1 MLTSPEGWDVSY
13 GTDTQLSEISD
24 VQATSFFEP
33 SALPLL
39 DPFLLESFRGDV
51 STTLGRKYEYL
62 DSRRFAPLVTTAS
75 RDDEDESSATRRW
88 PSNASS
94 DERPR
99 PVVGVV
105 ELSIQRD
112 DDVLKF
118 LSNAASKFSPCY
130 GDDGDDACDAASGD
144 DWNDGLGTNGG
155 DMQRWADARR
165 ARMNAEEDAAAAAT
179 TATTTRAPTRSPR
192 PGRWRGGAPA
202 DEYAYVSCMCVAD
215 AYRRRGI
222 ADALMNAA
230 EEITLRW
237 GYDVA
242 CLHVYQRN
250 AGAIALYRRR
260 GYEIV
265 DDGCPPFDAMLGKRR
280 FLMMKRLRGR
290 VVGEE
295 YQDID

>member
-1 MLTSPEGWDVSY
+1 
-13 GTDTQLSEISD
+13 
-24 VQATSFFEP
+24 
-33 SALPLL
+33 
-39 DPFLLESFRGDV
+39 
-51 STTLGRKYEYL
+51 
-62 DSRRFAPLVTTAS
+62 
-75 RDDEDESSATRRW
+75 
-88 PSNASS
+88 
-94 DERPR
+94 
-99 PVVGVV
+99 
-105 ELSIQRD
+105 
-112 DDVLKF
+112 
-118 LSNAASKFSPCY
+118 
-130 GDDGDDACDAASGD
+130 
-144 DWNDGLGTNGG
+144 
-155 DMQRWADARR
+155 MQRWADARR